1 MFLVQPE
8 IERFVNCQRIDCY
21 ISLHPMQVNEIIIH
35 TRLNIYY
42 FTHMYRLVFIIK
54 HLFDVDSSVEKYIRR
69 ISFDSRSQFKE
80 GNHFLLKDVGFMWS
94 GEFDVG
100 MLLSPR
106 KHVQIENCN
115 WELWLNRNVNVNY
128 KNWNE
133 NKTLECKSNERT
145 ENK

>member
-69 ISFDSRSQFKE
+69 ISFDSDLNS
-80 GNHFLLKDVGFMWS
+80 
-94 GEFDVG
+94 
-100 MLLSPR
+100 R
-106 KHVQIENCN
+106 KGI
-115 WELWLNRNVNVNY
+115 
-128 KNWNE
+128 
-133 NKTLECKSNERT
+133 TSS
-145 ENK
+145 